1 MAEKPSGEPR
11 GSEDPKDFADDVWE
25 KFVRDSELGIGTSDA
40 PKEPSARARMVT
52 ERLRQQDARGE
63 TPPGW
68 RTGPDLQGMGGRPAR
83 RRKLWAIIGVPV
95 VLALALVAMKP
106 SLLPGDPFGTGGTGA
121 ESAAPLPEETA
132 PPSTAPSAAPGTPT
146 LDQPFAGSPAARYA
160 DGAAGIVLPEAKPVG
175 SFGKDEVERALKQT
189 KALLVDANLD
199 RKTLLGGTP
208 ETVLGILDP
217 KQPQMLSDVRSWLR
231 KPDKE
236 NDPLLLFSRFDKGEV
251 RLVGDVVK
259 TRGRMT
265 FEPGRTG
272 PSSSTPTTPSSTRWR
287 RPTRTPRRWPA
298 SSCAASLR
306 RNSLIRRASRS
317 PRANW
322 RSPASSRISPTPPAT
337 STTATFTRSST
348 RTSTRGLRRQGLRS
362 TRTTAA
368 ATSGT
373 PTRAARSRGPE
384 GPHIQAGEG
393 PRGGGSAGPFPV
405 STDVRAAPVPA
416 ERRRGERR
424 WLGGGSGVR
433 RSAPRSA
440 WGASVV

>member
-63 TPPGW
+63 VPPGW

-83 RRKLWAIIGVPV
+83 RRKIWAIIGVPV
-95 VLALALVAMKP
+95 VLVLALVAMKP

-160 DGAAGIVLPEAKPVG
+160 DGATGIVLPEAKPVG
-175 SFGKDEVERALKQT
+175 SFGKDEVDRALKQT

-208 ETVLGILDP
+208 ETVFGILDL

-236 NDPLLLFSRFDKGEV
+236 NDPLLLFSRFDKDEV

-259 TRGRMT
+259 THGRMT
-265 FEPGRTG
+265 FEPGEDGSVVVHADYTFVYAVAPADPDSTEVARVIMRRILETELSDPARVQVTPGKLAVARFEQDLANSACDVHDGYIHPQFDSDINQGPAPTG
-272 PSSSTPTTPSSTRWR
+272 PTVDPYDRSRDI
-287 RPTRTPRRWPA
+287 
-298 SSCAASLR
+298 
-306 RNSLIRRASRS
+306 RNSDTCGTVSR
-317 PRANW
+317 
-322 RSPASSRISPTPPAT
+322 T
-337 STTATFTRSST
+337 
-348 RTSTRGLRRQGLRS
+348 
-362 TRTTAA
+362 
-368 ATSGT
+368 
-373 PTRAARSRGPE
+373 
-384 GPHIQAGEG
+384 
-393 PRGGGSAGPFPV
+393 
-405 STDVRAAPVPA
+405 
-416 ERRRGERR
+416 
-424 WLGGGSGVR
+424 
-433 RSAPRSA
+433 
-440 WGASVV
+440 

>member
-1 MAEKPSGEPR
+1 MAEKPSEEPR
-11 GSEDPKDFADDVWE
+11 GSEDPKDSADDVWE
-25 KFVRDSELGIGTSDA
+25 KFLRDSELGIGTSDA

-63 TPPGW
+63 VPPGW

-106 SLLPGDPFGTGGTGA
+106 SLLPGDPFGTDSTGA

-217 KQPQMLSDVRSWLR
+217 KQPWMLSDVRSGLR

-236 NDPLLLFSRFDKGEV
+236 NDPLVLFSRFDKDEA

-259 TRGRMT
+259 THGRMT
-265 FEPGRTG
+265 FEPGENGSVVVHADYTFVYAVAPADPDSTEVARVIMRRIIETELADPARVQVTPGKLLVARSERDLANVACDVHDGYIHPDFDSGINQGPAPTG
-272 PSSSTPTTPSSTRWR
+272 PMIDPYD
-287 RPTRTPRRWPA
+287 
-298 SSCAASLR
+298 
-306 RNSLIRRASRS
+306 
-317 PRANW
+317 
-322 RSPASSRISPTPPAT
+322 
-337 STTATFTRSST
+337 
-348 RTSTRGLRRQGLRS
+348 
-362 TRTTAA
+362 
-368 ATSGT
+368 
-373 PTRAARSRGPE
+373 RSRD
-384 GPHIQAGEG
+384 IQDSDTCGT
-393 PRGGGSAGPFPV
+393 V
-405 STDVRAAPVPA
+405 SRT
-416 ERRRGERR
+416 
-424 WLGGGSGVR
+424 
-433 RSAPRSA
+433 
-440 WGASVV
+440 